1 MTLSNTNRRIKCKKG
16 SNGPKPNGSKPPF
29 DLDSWLETID
39 PGGWQD
45 EDNGKRVERSAP
57 PQPFGEDT
65 FGWSEYQ
72 DYLDKLRP
80 GAVPLSFPK
89 FMNELDMSPSD
100 FSKAPFKKDRDEG
113 VMKMVGEPIAWKKK
127 YLLNY
132 YDRKYLDQLNRDDL
146 ERLFDDIMIRSARRG
161 RA

>member
-1 MTLSNTNRRIKCKKG
+1 
-16 SNGPKPNGSKPPF
+16 
-29 DLDSWLETID
+29 
-39 PGGWQD
+39 
-45 EDNGKRVERSAP
+45 
-57 PQPFGEDT
+57 
-65 FGWSEYQ
+65 
-72 DYLDKLRP
+72 
-80 GAVPLSFPK
+80 
-89 FMNELDMSPSD
+89 MNELDMSPSD